1 MNYILSL
8 LPQSI
13 GNKRTIDYIY
23 LLLRT
28 AINIFSVLGIL
39 VFVGGAILAIS
50 RIELPLHVFFS
61 LIILLY
67 IFSYLSL
74 SFGYWNG
81 ILTTRQKFHLFTE
94 RELLKQG
101 DRLRI
106 IKRYIFQ
113 SYVTAALICLDIIIL
128 TLNNFLI
135 IFSSQLW
142 EEANSFIKYNGG
154 FFNYHTLSPLI
165 GSPVWNTILLIL
177 PVVIFSYLIY
187 NSYNVEIV
195 PNFEI
200 ASSLFKRRFFRNRQV
215 EHLFNISNSKKL
227 GEASLNLGADDE
239 LGTDVVL
246 MPDSRRLHTSV
257 IGPIGSGKS
266 VAIALRAIIQDTE
279 NIAVYLKEYARFIK
293 RQNVKIERKKF
304 TSLAEKEE
312 YRNELYNQWFSK
324 GLGKH
329 YINGMYVNEPT
340 GDLIKGAIEIVEKTG
355 FPEEMIWLVD
365 PTREDTEGIN
375 LFDAETNL
383 AAGLTADLIKNFAE
397 SGGDSGGNTFFKN
410 AEIAYVRNLVIMLKN
425 VARIEGCYLYKNLNG
440 GSPTLSEFYDMLEN
454 VQIVVRCLKIF
465 RVYRDA
471 LKRKYEEEYE
481 RPYQELY
488 EREKEAFIK
497 RGGID
502 HRFDVQIKKIPE
514 LKEAYQRNRDAKSR
528 YRIVDNTY
536 QYFARAFVE
545 DDKTGM
551 GYFTHDANIE
561 GMKNTIRKLA
571 NSELVRRIFFSQST
585 KNLDVFL
592 KMGGFLFVN
601 TARGPVDDDTSRMIG
616 QITDLMFQKA
626 VFRRSPKTMDPF
638 FSAIKDEA
646 GWVVTA
652 NTERFLNQS
661 RKYNV
666 ADLDL
671 YQNYEQV
678 EADLG
683 APRTAAL
690 FNSYRNLFVFQ
701 GSSKRSVESIIERA
715 GTVKK
720 VSRQVSRGR
729 ADLLAGN
736 VNNSESYREQ
746 VKEEDVV
753 SYSDLFR
760 LEELQLAGIPII
772 DNEEGE
778 LVKISPTP
786 SYKMPIFNDEL
797 PYKKPFNMDKEK
809 DKESYHIWAEQVERY
824 YREWVREDR
833 IPLSVFTEEE
843 KKIIL
848 GESEG
853 RAIHDEKNTSI
864 RKPITKVNSKKKED
878 RLSADEANLLAK
890 DMLENGEVKV
900 EKEVSDESIENTSKK
915 DRLEEIATVSS
926 DDNYTIRQGT
936 NSARFNPLMEE

>member
-23 LLLRT
+23 LVLRM

-67 IFSYLSL
+67 LFSYLSL

-101 DRLRI
+101 ERLKI
-106 IKRYIFQ
+106 IKRYVFQ

-142 EEANSFIKYNGG
+142 EEANSFIKYSGG
-154 FFNYHTLSPLI
+154 VFNYHTLSPLI

-200 ASSLFKRRFFRNRQV
+200 ARSLFKRRFFRNRQV
-215 EHLFNISNSKKL
+215 EHLFNTSNSKKL

-239 LGTDVVL
+239 LGTDVIL

-293 RQNVKIERKKF
+293 RQNVKLGRKKF
-304 TSLAEKEE
+304 TSPAEKEE

-397 SGGDSGGNTFFKN
+397 SGGDSGENTLFKN
-410 AEIAYVRNLVIMLKN
+410 AEIAYVRNLVIMLKK
-425 VARIEGCYLYKNLNG
+425 VARIEGCYL
-440 GSPTLSEFYDMLEN
+440 
-454 VQIVVRCLKIF
+454 
-465 RVYRDA
+465 
-471 LKRKYEEEYE
+471 
-481 RPYQELY
+481 
-488 EREKEAFIK
+488 
-497 RGGID
+497 
-502 HRFDVQIKKIPE
+502 
-514 LKEAYQRNRDAKSR
+514 
-528 YRIVDNTY
+528 
-536 QYFARAFVE
+536 
-545 DDKTGM
+545 
-551 GYFTHDANIE
+551 
-561 GMKNTIRKLA
+561 
-571 NSELVRRIFFSQST
+571 
-585 KNLDVFL
+585 
-592 KMGGFLFVN
+592 
-601 TARGPVDDDTSRMIG
+601 
-616 QITDLMFQKA
+616 
-626 VFRRSPKTMDPF
+626 
-638 FSAIKDEA
+638 
-646 GWVVTA
+646 
-652 NTERFLNQS
+652 
-661 RKYNV
+661 
-666 ADLDL
+666 
-671 YQNYEQV
+671 
-678 EADLG
+678 
-683 APRTAAL
+683 
-690 FNSYRNLFVFQ
+690 
-701 GSSKRSVESIIERA
+701 
-715 GTVKK
+715 
-720 VSRQVSRGR
+720 
-729 ADLLAGN
+729 
-736 VNNSESYREQ
+736 
-746 VKEEDVV
+746 
-753 SYSDLFR
+753 
-760 LEELQLAGIPII
+760 
-772 DNEEGE
+772 
-778 LVKISPTP
+778 
-786 SYKMPIFNDEL
+786 
-797 PYKKPFNMDKEK
+797 
-809 DKESYHIWAEQVERY
+809 
-824 YREWVREDR
+824 
-833 IPLSVFTEEE
+833 
-843 KKIIL
+843 
-848 GESEG
+848 
-853 RAIHDEKNTSI
+853 
-864 RKPITKVNSKKKED
+864 
-878 RLSADEANLLAK
+878 
-890 DMLENGEVKV
+890 
-900 EKEVSDESIENTSKK
+900 
-915 DRLEEIATVSS
+915 
-926 DDNYTIRQGT
+926 
-936 NSARFNPLMEE
+936 